1 MGALM
6 HNSHIPQDLIDR
18 VVKRRGKEHIHEDLT
33 PTKTAFV
40 VVDMQN
46 AFMPGPLAY
55 SPCAMAANIAPQIN
69 RLAQIVRETG
79 GVVVWI
85 QNVCTPGDKITWSN
99 AINSVTHERAQKS
112 FAALARGSEGYA
124 LSPLM
129 DARPDD
135 LYVEKHRFS
144 AFIQGSSD
152 LDAILREHG
161 VDTVLIGGTVT
172 NACCESTARDAM
184 MLNYKVV
191 MVSDCNAADN
201 DDEHNASLRAIYRTF
216 GDVMDSNMAAESLQR
231 RSNMRAAV

>member
-1 MGALM
+1 M
-6 HNSHIPQDLIDR
+6 HTSHIPQDVIDR

-33 PTKTAFV
+33 PTKTAFI

-46 AFMPGPLAY
+46 AFMPCPLAHA
-55 SPCAMAANIAPQIN
+55 PCAMAPHIVPQIN
-69 RLAQIVRETG
+69 RLAQAVRDTG

-85 QNVCTPGDKITWSN
+85 QTACTPGDKITWSN
-99 AINSVTHERAQKS
+99 AHSIVTHERAEKR

-129 DARPDD
+129 DAKSGD

-172 NACCESTARDAM
+172 NVCCESTARDAM

-201 DDEHNASLRAIYRTF
+201 DDEHNASLRAIYLTF
-216 GDVMDSNMAAESLQR
+216 GDVMDSRMVAEGLQR
-231 RSNMRAAV
+231 RSNKRAAE

>member
-1 MGALM
+1 M
-6 HNSHIPQDLIDR
+6 HNSYIPQDVIDR
-18 VVKRRGKEHIHEDLT
+18 VVKRRGKAHIHEDLT
-33 PTKTAFV
+33 PTKTAFI

-46 AFMPGPLAY
+46 AFMPGPLAHA
-55 SPCAMAANIAPQIN
+55 PCAMAPNIVPQIN
-69 RLAQIVRETG
+69 RLAQIVRDTG
-79 GVVVWI
+79 GIVVWI
-85 QNVCTPGDKITWSN
+85 QTACTPGDKITWSN
-99 AINSVTHERAQKS
+99 AHNIVTHERAEKR
-112 FAALARGSEGYA
+112 FAALARGSDGYA

-135 LYVEKHRFS
+135 IYVEKHRFS

-172 NACCESTARDAM
+172 NVCCESTARDAM

-201 DDEHNASLRAIYRTF
+201 DDEHNASLRAIYLTF
-216 GDVMDSNMAAESLQR
+216 GDVMDSRMVAEGLQR
-231 RSNMRAAV
+231 RSNKRAAE